1 MPMPPLESET
11 LRSGAQP
18 DDFRAREFQE
28 LRATIRERGHVRVIV
43 TVLTFVSWAALA
55 AALPEPFPPFAL
67 VPLLVLA
74 AGFEV
79 GYAIHV
85 SVERIGR
92 YLFVFYEGAAEMPK
106 WETAIAAF
114 GQSAAARSTGGS
126 ALFLPAF
133 LLAAALNLLLA
144 WAVPG
149 RAPDASGVVSVAA
162 LAAAHALFVVRL
174 FIARAKARRQRELDT
189 AEFRAIA
196 AGLGGHWSPKSN

>member
-1 MPMPPLESET
+1 MSTPPLESET
-11 LRSGAQP
+11 LRRGAQP

-28 LRATIRERGHVRVIV
+28 LRATIRGRGHVRVIV

-55 AALPEPFPPFAL
+55 ATLSEPFPPFAL

-79 GYAIHV
+79 VYAVHV

-92 YLFVFYEGAAEMPK
+92 YLFVFYEGPAEMPK

-144 WAVPG
+144 RAVSGHAADAPG
-149 RAPDASGVVSVAA
+149 PLVVGA
-162 LAAAHALFVVRL
+162 LAAAHGIFVTRL
-174 FIARAKARRQRELDT
+174 FIARARARRQRELDT
-189 AEFRAIA
+189 AEFRSIA
-196 AGLGGHWSPKSN
+196 AGLDGEWSPKSN